1 MLTSLRGPLT
11 PREGAGKL
19 PAFLLDRGRLPPPT
33 LCLSMCGRK
42 ETQPCSREEK
52 RKEAE
57 LNTAMSKPNKEE

>member
-1 MLTSLRGPLT
+1 MKAQDSY
-11 PREGAGKL
+11 L
-19 PAFLLDRGRLPPPT
+19 PSFQTRASYLHT
-33 LCLSMCGRK
+33 LCLSMGGSK